1 MTKGIFMDSR
11 SNSIKILILA
21 EDQMNRFRLKREL
34 YNAHYDVI
42 VAENEEEGFQLA
54 TRIMPDLILV
64 DWTTSPRS
72 CSLLYEQL
80 KNDPIMRSIPV
91 IFLADRDNAAMMEAG
106 LGLGTIDYVLR
117 PYKLEELQA
126 CIRKVMGV
134 RDEQRRLRE
143 EILQVKSNI
152 MSMLEYKLRFPVTVI
167 AGLAELINQQISHS
181 NSWTQPDYVNGIIRQ
196 ADHLKDLID
205 DFNYLLDSEQI
216 LEEVDL
222 MGVVQAAVER
232 FRKSIEEKK
241 QTITVKCQ
249 GQDKPVVE
257 GKWHHLFMAFRHL
270 ISNAHKFTH
279 RGGTITVTITPVN
292 GCVRIDVAD
301 TGIGISQP
309 HQPSIFEK
317 FNRGQQELMGIYSS
331 LGLGLTIVKSV
342 AEEHHGNLDFESK
355 PGLGSHFWLD
365 LPLSHRDSV

>member
-1 MTKGIFMDSR
+1 MDSR
-11 SNSIKILILA
+11 SNSIKILIIA

-34 YNAHYDVI
+34 YDAHYDVI

-54 TRIMPDLILV
+54 TRIMPDVILF

-80 KNDPIMRSIPV
+80 KNDPIMRCIPV

-117 PYKLEELQA
+117 PFKLEELQA
-126 CIRKVMGV
+126 CIRKVRGV

-196 ADHLKDLID
+196 ADHLK
-205 DFNYLLDSEQI
+205 
-216 LEEVDL
+216 
-222 MGVVQAAVER
+222 
-232 FRKSIEEKK
+232 
-241 QTITVKCQ
+241 
-249 GQDKPVVE
+249 
-257 GKWHHLFMAFRHL
+257 
-270 ISNAHKFTH
+270 
-279 RGGTITVTITPVN
+279 
-292 GCVRIDVAD
+292 
-301 TGIGISQP
+301 
-309 HQPSIFEK
+309 
-317 FNRGQQELMGIYSS
+317 
-331 LGLGLTIVKSV
+331 
-342 AEEHHGNLDFESK
+342 
-355 PGLGSHFWLD
+355 
-365 LPLSHRDSV
+365 